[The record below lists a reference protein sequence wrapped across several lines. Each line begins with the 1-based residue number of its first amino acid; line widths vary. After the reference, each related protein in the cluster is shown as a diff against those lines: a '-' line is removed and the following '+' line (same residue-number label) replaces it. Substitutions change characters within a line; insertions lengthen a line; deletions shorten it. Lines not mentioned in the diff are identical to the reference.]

1 MQSRT
6 PTQVA
11 SHAQKYFIRQN
22 NLNKRKRRSSLF
34 DIVSEAPAEPVKA
47 PEVASKVPAGMP
59 GGLSMAFAAGMPG
72 FPGFNPATMP
82 MPFAAGSSSFF
93 AAGSSIFFA
102 AGSSIFFADVVLF
115 FFLGAAFFFGLT
127 SSPSPPVDA
136 FARVA
141 TEEDRDDGNTT
152 RRDVG
157 TTGRPPPEHT
167 RARDRSGED
176 DDAGVGTARARD
188 IAEDAFILVAVLCRV
203 CYVTIDNWTWRQG

>member
-1 MQSRT
+1 
-6 PTQVA
+6 
-11 SHAQKYFIRQN
+11 
-22 NLNKRKRRSSLF
+22 
-34 DIVSEAPAEPVKA
+34 
-47 PEVASKVPAGMP
+47 
-59 GGLSMAFAAGMPG
+59 
-72 FPGFNPATMP
+72 
-82 MPFAAGSSSFF
+82 
-93 AAGSSIFFA
+93 
-102 AGSSIFFADVVLF
+102 
-115 FFLGAAFFFGLT
+115 
-127 SSPSPPVDA
+127 VDA

-203 CYVTIDNWTWRQG
+203 CYVTIDNWSWRQMAGSNLPKLTNLYESHPYESPIGFGFVQFNFHYSMVFSQIVLMVPCADAEIRFSSGSPHENKITKHVQPWACGVSRGRRKKSS

>member
-1 MQSRT
+1 MGST
-6 PTQVA
+6 KA
-11 SHAQKYFIRQN
+11 G
-22 NLNKRKRRSSLF
+22 SSSF
-34 DIVSEAPAEPVKA
+34 
-47 PEVASKVPAGMP
+47 
-59 GGLSMAFAAGMPG
+59 
-72 FPGFNPATMP
+72 
-82 MPFAAGSSSFF
+82 FAAGSSSFF

-102 AGSSIFFADVVLF
+102 AGSSIFFADVVFF